1 MSSSHTNEKNA
12 MMDACDQV
20 SNGVSSVVDCPE
32 KKRSKKKGDI
42 SKNVAEVL
50 AKWKEHNAN
59 LNSMA
64 DGQTTSRKI
73 AAKGSK
79 KGCMKGKGGPENHRV
94 NYRGVRQRTWGKW
107 VAEIREPNRGSRIW
121 LGTFTNA
128 LEAAL
133 AYDEAAIAMYGTRA
147 RLNLPNYSLSRQSLK
162 NSSSSLTELD
172 SRSAS
177 SPSEATT
184 VVQCSDKGSSS
195 NLGYCDESQD
205 VTATGEDTNNEGHVS
220 EDLRMTAEDQVEYND
235 KLDSVISEDK
245 LTNEVPSNES
255 RGLLMED
262 KGINQQ
268 LDIFSGAYKAAI
280 AQDKAAKRL
289 HGPCVQLLPNCK
301 LGMKSWTRSSLGSSG
316 SDLTTSNHAE
326 VSTAGNTKVTV
337 CLQCGDEGFSNYL
350 IHCVQ
355 CQHVA
360 IHRYCLDNLPNSLE
374 KFVHWLCE
382 DCKAHVP
389 CQFTSQ
395 KSGPSMMGKHYAI
408 AEHSNSTPA
417 AALNRKHLYNLI
429 AESEKCICKD
439 NLLRSDKT
447 CTKVNLGQAEAMESA
462 SSPLGMKLKNV
473 EQAIS
478 TQSEEWRTQNSSSH
492 QQETHESELIE
503 SVRSVDNGSVLT
515 PNEETLPKQ
524 SQLCLA
530 RVEDCKRANYSSCQT
545 YLEMDPGQREDTK
558 LTCGFWPSE
567 KSNNIG
573 DVNCSVTNLMVKE
586 HGNFRQP
593 AVAHEE
599 TDSVELAL
607 SIGDCSFM
615 NKEMKKT
622 SFCKDKPDQ
631 EKNPEEILLLSC
643 ESNLKTKT
651 FTIPEWHG
659 QSQPVT
665 VPIWRG
671 SFNILHN
678 KCDKF
683 DGFVARLSSK
693 ACKKVH
699 DEAHLFPQIIDFKM
713 FLKSDLLPKTF
724 AIEEPSDDNI
734 GIYFFPESTRYE
746 SVFDFLVDEMMRR
759 GLALSAF
766 TKNAEL
772 LVFTSM
778 ELQPHYRRFHGKH
791 YLWGVFREKQDS

>member
-1 MSSSHTNEKNA
+1 
-12 MMDACDQV
+12 
-20 SNGVSSVVDCPE
+20 
-32 KKRSKKKGDI
+32 
-42 SKNVAEVL
+42 
-50 AKWKEHNAN
+50 
-59 LNSMA
+59 
-64 DGQTTSRKI
+64 
-73 AAKGSK
+73 
-79 KGCMKGKGGPENHRV
+79 
-94 NYRGVRQRTWGKW
+94 
-107 VAEIREPNRGSRIW
+107 
-121 LGTFTNA
+121 
-128 LEAAL
+128 
-133 AYDEAAIAMYGTRA
+133 
-147 RLNLPNYSLSRQSLK
+147 
-162 NSSSSLTELD
+162 
-172 SRSAS
+172 
-177 SPSEATT
+177 
-184 VVQCSDKGSSS
+184 
-195 NLGYCDESQD
+195 
-205 VTATGEDTNNEGHVS
+205 
-220 EDLRMTAEDQVEYND
+220 
-235 KLDSVISEDK
+235 
-245 LTNEVPSNES
+245 
-255 RGLLMED
+255 
-262 KGINQQ
+262 
-268 LDIFSGAYKAAI
+268 
-280 AQDKAAKRL
+280 
-289 HGPCVQLLPNCK
+289 
-301 LGMKSWTRSSLGSSG
+301 
-316 SDLTTSNHAE
+316 
-326 VSTAGNTKVTV
+326 
-337 CLQCGDEGFSNYL
+337 
-350 IHCVQ
+350 
-355 CQHVA
+355 
-360 IHRYCLDNLPNSLE
+360 
-374 KFVHWLCE
+374 
-382 DCKAHVP
+382 
-389 CQFTSQ
+389 
-395 KSGPSMMGKHYAI
+395 MMGKHYAI

-473 EQAIS
+473 EHAIS
-478 TQSEEWRTQNSSSH
+478 TQSEERRTQNSSSH

-530 RVEDCKRANYSSCQT
+530 RVEDCKRANYSPCQT

-699 DEAHLFPQIIDFKM
+699 DEAHWFPQIIDFKM
-713 FLKSDLLPKTF
+713 FLKSDLLPRTF

-734 GIYFFPESTRYE
+734 GIYFFPESTRYDR
-746 SVFDFLVDEMMRR
+746 VFDHLVDEMMRR